1 MCGFVVSCVVT
12 AGLCSCRV
20 RCFVSCPVV
29 NVFALGRAWFW
40 VGLVG
45 VVTCDVSLLLQDSSE
60 RFRTFCENTVVS
72 RWCFRCLVGLLCV
85 AFRCLCDRVR
95 RSYARAGGGRCT
107 YRAMRGCFVNA
118 VRVLLGIAA
127 VGVRVMMCVRL
138 CSLPPFFV
146 SFVTCWCGRAVACGR
161 VMTRVV
167 VQRSSSCDRVAR
179 LRFPCVGRCNRLFVV
194 ASLVVVC
201 ALAVCDVP
209 EAFVRRVRVVLRVS
223 RFRTCSLRA
232 CGVSRAFA
240 CGFQVLCFVSD

>member
-1 MCGFVVSCVVT
+1 M
-12 AGLCSCRV
+12 
-20 RCFVSCPVV
+20 
-29 NVFALGRAWFW
+29 
-40 VGLVG
+40 G

-127 VGVRVMMCVRL
+127 VGVRVVMCVRL

-146 SFVTCWCGRAVACGR
+146 SFVTCWCGRVVACGR

>member
-1 MCGFVVSCVVT
+1 
-12 AGLCSCRV
+12 
-20 RCFVSCPVV
+20 
-29 NVFALGRAWFW
+29 
-40 VGLVG
+40 VG
-45 VVTCDVSLLLQDSSE
+45 VVTCDVSLLLHRARLSASAL
-60 RFRTFCENTVVS
+60 FCENTVVS

-127 VGVRVMMCVRL
+127 VGVRVMIR
-138 CSLPPFFV
+138 V
-146 SFVTCWCGRAVACGR
+146 SFVACWCGRAVACGR

>member
-1 MCGFVVSCVVT
+1 
-12 AGLCSCRV
+12 
-20 RCFVSCPVV
+20 
-29 NVFALGRAWFW
+29 
-40 VGLVG
+40 
-45 VVTCDVSLLLQDSSE
+45 
-60 RFRTFCENTVVS
+60 
-72 RWCFRCLVGLLCV
+72 
-85 AFRCLCDRVR
+85 
-95 RSYARAGGGRCT
+95 
-107 YRAMRGCFVNA
+107 MRGCLVNA

-146 SFVTCWCGRAVACGR
+146 SFVACWCGRAVACGR

-232 CGVSRAFA
+232 CGVSRAIYIIFWKTI
-240 CGFQVLCFVSD
+240 FIQLFFIEVCFFIIIAIATHFILFYLKNKIKNYYSCRL